1 MKKLL
6 VSFSCVIASASLLLS
21 CSSSSLDSTSSTS
34 STIASSIPIAK
45 RFETVFEMR
54 DAYIVA
60 GGECFNWQTHSVML
74 ALGAGSCADTNVL
87 SVYSSREV
95 AEEQNSSMKNNT
107 VEEYPEFL
115 NEVLHI
121 LIGENWILNDPDLE
135 TLFNLQDLYGGDYIT
150 SYTQIP

>member
-1 MKKLL
+1 MKKSLI
-6 VSFSCVIASASLLLS
+6 SFSCVVASASLLMS

-34 STIASSIPIAK
+34 SSSIPIAK
-45 RFETVFEMR
+45 RFETVIEMR

-60 GGECFNWQTHSVML
+60 GGECFNWQTYSVML
-74 ALGAGSCADTNVL
+74 ALGAGSCADTNLL
-87 SVYSSREV
+87 SVYSNREV

-135 TLFNLQDLYGGDYIT
+135 TLFNFQDLYGGDYIT